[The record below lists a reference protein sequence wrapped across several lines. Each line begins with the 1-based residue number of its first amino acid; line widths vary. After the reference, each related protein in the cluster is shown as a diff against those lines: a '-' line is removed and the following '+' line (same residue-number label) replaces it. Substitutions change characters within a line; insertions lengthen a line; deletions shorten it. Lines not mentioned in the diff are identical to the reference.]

1 MTGFIGDQPVDRFY
15 AAEFQRVNNER
26 LLDVELDF
34 SNLLC
39 YK

>member
-1 MTGFIGDQPVDRFY
+1 MTGFIGDQPVDKSY
-15 AAEFQRVNNER
+15 AAEYQRVTNEH